1 MLISE
6 LQVEQKNIDEK
17 DKKNER
23 QEMKFKINSWK
34 SNANGLQQTDTPPQ
48 MGHL

>member
-6 LQVEQKNIDEK
+6 LEVKQKNIDEK
-17 DKKNER
+17 WK
-23 QEMKFKINSWK
+23 EMKFKINSWK
-34 SNANGLQQTDTPPQ
+34 SSANGLQQTDSPPQ

>member
-6 LQVEQKNIDEK
+6 LEVKQKNIDEK
-17 DKKNER
+17 WK
-23 QEMKFKINSWK
+23 EMKFKINSWK
-34 SNANGLQQTDTPPQ
+34 SNANGLQQTDSPPQ